1 MTDESAEPAAEEPR
15 WKPLPAMERRV
26 VGVLMEKA
34 KTTPNGY
41 PMSLNAVTTGC
52 NQKSNRDPTMQIEP
66 DDVEE
71 SLERLREM
79 GAVGLIQGVG
89 RVSKYRHYMYDWLAV
104 DKVEIAVMAEL
115 MLRGPQTVGELRGRA
130 SRMEPI
136 AGVSELQ
143 PVLQSLKEKGL
154 VLPLTPDGRGHVVTH
169 ALYSEREMER
179 LKQQYAGGATTAAP
193 IPDGAPRHNTP
204 APPPA
209 EAATSAP
216 GVAQEVVDAMASQID
231 ELRSQVT
238 QLKSDL
244 DDLTATCRQTDDEL
258 QRLKG
263 DLGV

>member
-1 MTDESAEPAAEEPR
+1 MTDESASPGPDEPEPR

-41 PMSLNAVTTGC
+41 PMSLNAVTSGC
-52 NQKSNRDPTMQIEP
+52 NQKSNRAPTMQLEP

-89 RVSKYRHYMYDWLAV
+89 RVSKYRHYMYDWLGV

-143 PVLQSLKEKGL
+143 PVLQSLKAKGL
-154 VLPLTPDGRGHVVTH
+154 VLPLTPEGRGHVVTH
-169 ALYSEREMER
+169 ALFSDREMER
-179 LKQQYAGGATTAAP
+179 VRQQYSGAGVAAAAP
-193 IPDGAPRHNTP
+193 AVDTPPRHEP
-204 APPPA
+204 SAPP
-209 EAATSAP
+209 AA
-216 GVAQEVVDAMASQID
+216 GVGREVIEVMASQIED
-231 ELRSQVT
+231 LRLQVT
-238 QLKSDL
+238 QLKSDM
-244 DDLTATCRQTDDEL
+244 DDLGVTCRQTDDEL

-263 DLGV
+263 ELGV

>member
-1 MTDESAEPAAEEPR
+1 M
-15 WKPLPAMERRV
+15 
-26 VGVLMEKA
+26 
-34 KTTPNGY
+34 
-41 PMSLNAVTTGC
+41 
-52 NQKSNRDPTMQIEP
+52 
-66 DDVEE
+66 
-71 SLERLREM
+71 
-79 GAVGLIQGVG
+79 
-89 RVSKYRHYMYDWLAV
+89 
-104 DKVEIAVMAEL
+104 
-115 MLRGPQTVGELRGRA
+115 GELRGRA

-179 LKQQYAGGATTAAP
+179 LKQRYAGGGTTAAP
-193 IPDGAPRHNTP
+193 IADGAPRHNTP
-204 APPPA
+204 TPPAA
-209 EAATSAP
+209 EAAASAP
-216 GVAQEVVDAMASQID
+216 SVAQEVVDAIAGQLD